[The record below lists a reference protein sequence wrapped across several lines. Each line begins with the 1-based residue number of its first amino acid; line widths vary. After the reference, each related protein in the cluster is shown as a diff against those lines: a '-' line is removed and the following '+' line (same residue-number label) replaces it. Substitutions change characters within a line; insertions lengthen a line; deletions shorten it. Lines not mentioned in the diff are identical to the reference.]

1 MPPEYIE
8 RRHISMKF
16 DVFSLGVIIIE
27 IMAGQSGRSTSAE
40 MSPQQ
45 FIDTVRIVFFF
56 SNFLSFTFYFLLYYS
71 LWICKVQEK
80 WKKRMQEISS
90 HTSSHEADSLEVK
103 TCIEIAV
110 RCVEPD
116 RKKRPT
122 LREIIDKL
130 NELENVRKAL
140 IGQAT

>member
-1 MPPEYIE
+1 
-8 RRHISMKF
+8 
-16 DVFSLGVIIIE
+16 
-27 IMAGQSGRSTSAE
+27 
-40 MSPQQ
+40 
-45 FIDTVRIVFFF
+45 
-56 SNFLSFTFYFLLYYS
+56 
-71 LWICKVQEK
+71 
-80 WKKRMQEISS
+80 MQEISS

-140 IGQAT
+140 IGQVT